1 MNRSAPRTHIF
12 QIYYSNATRE
22 ALDPGFVPLDNIRNE
37 RPDWREYWPI
47 RRHLLNNSLISLAR
61 HAAAWIAKAY
71 NPMLLPFS
79 HSPVSG
85 LGAELAALDALK
97 IAYQVEPLQQYLRAY
112 FELRARYAAMANKK

>member
-1 MNRSAPRTHIF
+1 LLATQPR
-12 QIYYSNATRE
+12 
-22 ALDPGFVPLDNIRNE
+22 
-37 RPDWREYWPI
+37 
-47 RRHLLNNSLISLAR
+47 
-61 HAAAWIAKAY
+61 WIAKAY